1 MRERQRSSESS
12 WDDRMEEKKT
22 ANLMR
27 QEQSEYELQ
36 LSEERLVAER
46 LAEEDKHR
54 NRQVRAAELKEEL
67 VDRVAKL
74 K

>member
-12 WDDRMEEKKT
+12 WDDRMEGKKS

-36 LSEERLVAER
+36 LSEERLAAER

-54 NRQVRAAELKEEL
+54 SRQVRSTELKEEL